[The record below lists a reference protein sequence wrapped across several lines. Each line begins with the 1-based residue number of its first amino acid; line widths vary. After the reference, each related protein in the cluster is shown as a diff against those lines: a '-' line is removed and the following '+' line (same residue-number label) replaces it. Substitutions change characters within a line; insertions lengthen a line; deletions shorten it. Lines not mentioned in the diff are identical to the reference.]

1 MKTLKNW
8 VFRHQ
13 SADHVE
19 LLVDDKHV
27 FRLYVLEPM
36 LARVLIKQHGE
47 LKLNR
52 TWSIAP
58 QQDVPWQGRSRE
70 SSDGFSLPGF
80 SLEQLDDALRVS
92 TTRMRI
98 TIHQPLWLAWEYRD
112 EQGEWQPF
120 AADRPTSAYLLNSH
134 GDGVAHYQRR
144 FPTERYY
151 GLGEKAG
158 DLERTGRRFEVC
170 NLDAMVHNTARTDSL
185 FTHVTFTITRN
196 RHSLA

>member
-36 LARVLIKQHGE
+36 LARVLVKQHGE

-70 SSDGFSLPGF
+70 SSDGFSLPVFTGN
-80 SLEQLDDALRVS
+80 AGRC
-92 TTRMRI
+92 
-98 TIHQPLWLAWEYRD
+98 
-112 EQGEWQPF
+112 
-120 AADRPTSAYLLNSH
+120 AAYQHYTD
-134 GDGVAHYQRR
+134 AHYDSSAAV
-144 FPTERYY
+144 
-151 GLGEKAG
+151 AG
-158 DLERTGRRFEVC
+158 VGILR
-170 NLDAMVHNTARTDSL
+170 
-185 FTHVTFTITRN
+185 
-196 RHSLA
+196 